1 MAKFGDESALIKLH
15 IQQRKRGTQLK
26 DSKLIQRVEVKNE
39 WSGKSKLTVTFGK
52 ARLEQELSSR

>member
-39 WSGKSKLTVTFGK
+39 
-52 ARLEQELSSR
+52 